1 MRLLTFSHSKLSASP
16 SCGGCTQLNRDG
28 SLLMT
33 FGHSKIVDLRN
44 TAQQL
49 NMFADYEEDE
59 DSDLEE
65 EDKYAIIVKPLRRAP
80 LVQRL
85 LRMPLSEQFKGADS
99 STGSQATP
107 RKSVTFGADTFIK
120 SSPSDDT
127 YTERGRVGAVDELV
141 MRPADTASGASDR
154 SQTVSQDDKEGSGQM
169 SEGFHDDEGDD
180 PPDTMSLSSDSGLK
194 GADRRRSSLSS
205 ESGLDVTGDS
215 SSFSDTVSARGDDPG
230 TEGFHDADGSYTT
243 ERDRSSLS
251 SDSEHLMPTAS
262 GPQLRTAENRRL
274 SSLSSDSGP
283 EPGDNRSL
291 SSSSD
296 SDTVLS
302 APHDAGHDAGTEQA
316 REGGVHDAA
325 GSHTTEKRRS
335 SLVSDNGHL
344 LPSADP
350 QLHTPE
356 TKRLSYSSSV
366 SGAEDAGDSG
376 RPASSSDSAME
387 IADETPHAD
396 TLSDSAPEVADDSRS
411 GLQTA
416 GEQVPMAHND
426 GAGPDGDTT
435 LATAAAMST
444 VPDTQRNTAGVIVPI
459 ERDDEERYNP
469 HELPNHG
476 NTCFALAGLQLL
488 AIALSH
494 YQGSSADFDVV
505 MDKEAPF
512 KLLGQET
519 SVQSAVVT
527 NSDAHGRF
535 TAIRNLGE
543 CILRGTACESFTE
556 HSIAPLYDL
565 EKDADGRVVQYD
577 SSEILNHLFF
587 AHIQDEES
595 VKAGINDEHSVGRF
609 LYFVT
614 EDIMQ
619 CDVCY
624 TRRQVN
630 LRWDPYVVVPVKGG
644 TMQQALDAHFTVS
657 GVPEKLDGVF
667 CEECDEKTPQR
678 RWDSKLIA
686 SPEVAVVTL
695 KRTQYDGVR
704 AVKVNSL
711 MQLEETVCIGDA
723 IYELVCMVAHQG
735 TAAAYGHY
743 VTYAKLGGLWY
754 KFNNLSS
761 RVTNAGRAELHD
773 FSSATGHLL
782 HLYRRISE
790 TGCLE
795 PREDLETD
803 QRQKQL
809 GRTQP
814 SQKRRPR
821 LVKRVAM
828 SRATE
833 LGLASPGMRVSRV
846 LQQSVPLTSEDG
858 VDEPQDA
865 WAVFDT
871 WLSSFKD
878 LTIAAPDSAT
888 RTLKLLELLK
898 KSQGLPAKAY
908 VDERHA
914 LREHAVRALEA
925 LSREAEVLFRARA
938 ARPPQTIE
946 ALDVLAQEPVMLC
959 MKFLVS
965 WTVPFADVAAA
976 KTGVLQQGHQV
987 LTGLADSWCSFVI
1000 RRRKLITASSR
1011 SEQHLELLLDLY
1023 AYTVSRKT
1031 LKAVGATPRRDASG
1045 VVSSSLTFL
1054 KRHLYDQAIRDGDS
1068 EMADRNGQLLLAMAA
1083 EIGFNFRPDRVGQEA
1098 IHTDEGR
1105 PRVETCAFFVA
1116 IRSQTASMGVSAAL
1130 IDDFRIEYKPTI

>member
-1 MRLLTFSHSKLSASP
+1 
-16 SCGGCTQLNRDG
+16 
-28 SLLMT
+28 MT

-85 LRMPLSEQFKGADS
+85 LRMPLPEQFKGADS
-99 STGSQATP
+99 LTGSEATP

-127 YTERGRVGAVDELV
+127 DTERGRVGAVDELV
-141 MRPADTASGASDR
+141 MRAADAASGASDR

-169 SEGFHDDEGDD
+169 SEGFHDYEGDD

-230 TEGFHDADGSYTT
+230 TEGFNDADGSYTI

-251 SDSEHLMPTAS
+251 SDSEHLMPTS
-262 GPQLRTAENRRL
+262 SDPQLLTAENRRL
-274 SSLSSDSGP
+274 SSLSSASGP

-296 SDTVLS
+296 SDTGLS
-302 APHDAGHDAGTEQA
+302 APHDAGHNAGPEQA

-344 LPSADP
+344 LPSADS
-350 QLHTPE
+350 QLHTP
-356 TKRLSYSSSV
+356 K
-366 SGAEDAGDSG
+366 GAEDAGDSG
-376 RPASSSDSAME
+376 GPASPSDSAME
-387 IADETPHAD
+387 VADETPHTD
-396 TLSDSAPEVADDSRS
+396 TLSDFAPEAADDSRS

-426 GAGPDGDTT
+426 SAGPDGDTT
-435 LATAAAMST
+435 LATVAAMST
-444 VPDTQRNTAGVIVPI
+444 VVPI
-459 ERDDEERYNP
+459 VRDDEERYNP

-512 KLLGQET
+512 KLLGQE

-527 NSDAHGRF
+527 SSDAPGRF

-556 HSIAPLYDL
+556 HSITPLYDL

-595 VKAGINDEHSVGRF
+595 VKAGMNDEHSVGRF

-630 LRWDPYVVVPVKGG
+630 LRWDPYVVVPVKGS
-644 TMQQALDAHFTVS
+644 TMQQALDAHFKVS

-667 CEECDEKTPQR
+667 CEVCDEKTSQR

-686 SPEVAVVTL
+686 SPEMAVVTL
-695 KRTQYDGVR
+695 KRTRYDGVR

-761 RVTNAGRAELHD
+761 RVTNAGRAELYD
-773 FSSATGHLL
+773 FSSATGNLL

-821 LVKRVAM
+821 LVKRVAT

-858 VDEPQDA
+858 LDEPQDA

-871 WLSSFKD
+871 WLSSFKE

-908 VDERHA
+908 VEERHA

-938 ARPPQTIE
+938 AQPPQTIE

-965 WTVPFADVAAA
+965 WNVPLADVAVA
-976 KTGVLQQGHQV
+976 KTGVLQQGHQF
-987 LTGLADSWCSFVI
+987 LTSLADSWCSFVI
-1000 RRRKLITASSR
+1000 RRRKLITASSG

-1031 LKAVGATPRRDASG
+1031 LKALGATPRRDASG

-1068 EMADRNGQLLLAMAA
+1068 EMADRDGQLLLAMAA

-1105 PRVETCAFFVA
+1105 PRVQTCAFFVA
-1116 IRSQTASMGVSAAL
+1116 IRSQTASMGVSAEV